1 MRQLLVLFAVALSLR
16 LGLFLVISPWQ
27 PDRIETRTPDA
38 WGYLKITS
46 NLYLHGVFSADAGS
60 EKRPETRRV
69 PLFPAFAA
77 AIYKVAGPKPHL
89 VVLAL
94 VLIGAASCL
103 TTYGI
108 ARELF
113 SARVGLAAGYIHA
126 FEPAGVLYANQFLT
140 DPLFVALFGLHAY
153 FVVRCLKSVE
163 RPRAER
169 LRLAGIAGVLLGLTA
184 LTRPTS
190 VYFAAFLAPLFW
202 IAGGAGNAPGGRR
215 RALAS
220 WGVLSLAFLAMTI
233 PWMIRNHHAF
243 GKFLLSRQQEQVVK
257 WFFPSHLPARPAP
270 AAGTKPAV
278 VATPAAS
285 NSQATDSG
293 TEAAASEADAL
304 QRPDILYVL
313 KRYAYSSFRFFWMVR
328 SGYPRAL
335 GLKPAPTAKP
345 SESSTDFDS
354 VGGLRSGQTATERF
368 WFIFPAL
375 VLVFLYTTALYGFVR
390 LSQQREW
397 AHLAFFMVFIGYF
410 VLATGSVARN
420 ERYRLPVL
428 PYVITLSAYGLVTW
442 RERSRNV
449 RQVHLNPEHIS
460 SGRG

>member
-16 LGLFLVISPWQ
+16 LGLFLVIAPWQ
-27 PDRIETRTPDA
+27 PERIETRTPDA

-126 FEPAGVLYANQFLT
+126 FEPAGILYANQFLT

-153 FVVRCLKSVE
+153 FVVRCLKRAQ
-163 RPRAER
+163 RPGAER

-190 VYFAAFLAPLFW
+190 VYFAVFLAPLLW
-202 IAGGAGNAPGGRR
+202 IAGGAENLQGGRR
-215 RALAS
+215 RALAC
-220 WGVLSLAFLAMTI
+220 WGVLSLAFLATTI
-233 PWMIRNHHAF
+233 PWMNRNHHVL
-243 GKFLLSRQQEQVVK
+243 GKFLLSRQQEQVVD
-257 WFFPSHLPARPAP
+257 WFFPDKLPVRPAP
-270 AAGTKPAV
+270 AAGTKPTV
-278 VATPAAS
+278 VATPA
-285 NSQATDSG
+285 NSDSPATHSG
-293 TEAAASEADAL
+293 TDAAVSETEVH
-304 QRPDILYVL
+304 QRPDILNAL

-345 SESSTDFDS
+345 SGSSTDFDS
-354 VGGLRSGQTATERF
+354 VGGFRSGQTAAERF
-368 WFIFPAL
+368 WVLFPAL

-390 LSQQREW
+390 LTQRREW

-428 PYVITLSAYGLVTW
+428 PYVAILSAYGLVTW

-449 RQVHLNPEHIS
+449 RQIQLAPEHVS
-460 SGRG
+460 SEKG